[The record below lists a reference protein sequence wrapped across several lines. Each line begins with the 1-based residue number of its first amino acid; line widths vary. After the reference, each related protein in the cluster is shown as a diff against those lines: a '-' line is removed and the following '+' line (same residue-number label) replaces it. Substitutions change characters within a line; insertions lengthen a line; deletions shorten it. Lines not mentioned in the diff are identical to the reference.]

1 MVNSIIVSR
10 YSNDLPL
17 AGSVSRKIHGGP
29 LYTASEV
36 LGLLREGGENAV
48 LAWTR
53 KCQQDMQKFSLDNDD
68 VCELIKA
75 ALHSGRYKD
84 SEWCVQHPNGPWAAC
99 DAYSLQRREWMERID
114 GYLDMEYY
122 IKFAIA
128 KTGQMLLVA
137 SCHT

>member
-17 AGSVSRKIHGGP
+17 AGSVSRKILGGP

-36 LGLLREGGENAV
+36 LGLLREGGENGV

-68 VCELIKA
+68 VCELIKT

-99 DAYSLQRREWMERID
+99 DAYTLQRREWMERID